1 MGCSVQT
8 QQNGNAGGSSTK
20 DTASSSSWDG
30 YFRWADEHRLEAE
43 QLLGSCCTGPLS
55 SGETSPCWAATAC
68 CEWCMNHCV
77 LWTSVTS
84 SWEVQEQAEWFVCA
98 AGCREAAE
106 RLHGSVFSS
115 RFAIAPGEQEKLEDK
130 KLKSWWRAS
139 DKSDASFWTGPWL
152 DSTSNRCRL
161 PNNTKSGWIQAASIR
176 CFSSVLLLLQILK
189 HT

>member
-1 MGCSVQT
+1 MGFSVQT
-8 QQNGNAGGSSTK
+8 QQNGKAGGVPQNTV
-20 DTASSSSWDG
+20 SSSSRDG
-30 YFRWADEHRLEAE
+30 YFRWAGEHRLEAE

-55 SGETSPCWAATAC
+55 PGETSPSWAATPR

-84 SWEVQEQAEWFVCA
+84 SWEVQEWAEWFVCA
-98 AGCREAAE
+98 AGGQEAGE

-115 RFAIAPGEQEKLEDK
+115 GFAIAPGEQEKLEDK
-130 KLKSWWRAS
+130 KLKRWWRAS
-139 DKSDASFWTGPWL
+139 GKSDASFWTGPWL
-152 DSTSNRCRL
+152 DSTSNPCRL
-161 PNNTKSGWIQAASIR
+161 PNNTNSGWIQAAGIR